1 MAPIYYL
8 IGYLVAPMPSR
19 DQRGLSQSTEIAILT
34 GVVVGIAVTVGAAI
48 TVYVKA
54 KLPQP

>member
-1 MAPIYYL
+1 MRAL
-8 IGYLVAPMPSR
+8 HLVIGTLMLPTPTR

>member
-1 MAPIYYL
+1 MRL
-8 IGYLVAPMPSR
+8 LHQVIGTLLSPRPVH

-34 GVVVGIAVTVGAAI
+34 GVVVGIAVMVGAAI

-54 KLPQP
+54 RLPQP

>member
-1 MAPIYYL
+1 MRLLHVVLGTLLSPRP
-8 IGYLVAPMPSR
+8 VR
-19 DQRGLSQSTEIAILT
+19 DERGLSQSTEIAILT

-54 KLPQP
+54 RLPQP

>member
-1 MAPIYYL
+1 MALLHCL
-8 IGYLVAPMPSR
+8 IGYLVAPLPVR
-19 DQRGLSQSTEIAILT
+19 NQRGLSHSTEIAILT
-34 GVVVGIAVTVGAAI
+34 GVVVGIAVTVGATI